1 MNSHPKELIMDQQQ
15 AILVLV
21 QAAQLAQS
29 KGVFSLQEA
38 GIVAQAVA
46 VFAPPVE
53 DQEAVSEEEEEE
65 EGEV

>member
-1 MNSHPKELIMDQQQ
+1 MDQQQ

-38 GIVAQAVA
+38 GLVAQAVA
-46 VFAPPVE
+46 VFAPPAE
-53 DQEAVSEEEEEE
+53 NQETVSEEVEEEE
-65 EGEV
+65 SDV

>member
-1 MNSHPKELIMDQQQ
+1 MDQQQ

-38 GIVAQAVA
+38 GLVAQAVA
-46 VFAPPVE
+46 VFSPPAE
-53 DQEAVSEEEEEE
+53 NQETVSEEVEEEDSE
-65 EGEV
+65 D